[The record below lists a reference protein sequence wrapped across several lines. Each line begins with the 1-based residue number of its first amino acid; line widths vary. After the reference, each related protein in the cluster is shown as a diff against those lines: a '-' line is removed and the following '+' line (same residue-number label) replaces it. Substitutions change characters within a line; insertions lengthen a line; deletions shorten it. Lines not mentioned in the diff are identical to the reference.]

1 MVDHGAAFSYRRT
14 VPTSRNVTTSSVTV
28 RRRTVT
34 VRRVLTI
41 ALAATTLLLAAAA
54 CTPVASR
61 GQFTVP
67 AGPCAD
73 ATMLWARGSSMPVRS
88 GEARAA
94 QRRFREG
101 MTAEAPG
108 LTAGTLELGDLNADG
123 TLDEGGYPAV
133 PGGLMA
139 GLDTRA
145 DPTKDLPVIGG
156 FNESVRLGG
165 DELVSVLGTLHARCP
180 DQVFVVSGISQ
191 GAEAVMRGLAL
202 LPPDL
207 MARVAAVHVFGDPG
221 FVVGP
226 WMVAPDTEIP
236 SGHGILGPRSPYV
249 PAPLEARTTSWCA
262 QFDGVC
268 TGQFWLAVLD
278 AVKECPQHRDLPVC
292 ARRHTDYDYWAFEPA
307 MRSAARSVLSLRG

>member
-1 MVDHGAAFSYRRT
+1 MVDPRSLFPYRRA
-14 VPTSRNVTTSSVTV
+14 VTP
-28 RRRTVT
+28 RRTALT
-34 VRRVLTI
+34 VLCAGLV
-41 ALAATTLLLAAAA
+41 LAAG
-54 CTPVASR
+54 CTPVAPR
-61 GQFTVP
+61 GLFTVP
-67 AGPCAD
+67 EGPCAD

-94 QRRFREG
+94 QQRFRDG
-101 MTAEAPG
+101 MAAEAPG
-108 LTAGTLELGDLNADG
+108 LAVGTLELGDLDADG
-123 TLDEGGYPAV
+123 TVDEGGYPAV

-145 DPTKDLPVIGG
+145 VPATDLPVIGG
-156 FNESVRLGG
+156 FIESVRLGA
-165 DELVSVLGTLHARCP
+165 DELASVLGTLHERCP
-180 DQVFVVSGISQ
+180 EQVFVVAGISQ

-202 LPPDL
+202 LPPHLLD
-207 MARVAAVHVFGDPG
+207 RVAAVHVFGDPG

-236 SGHGILGPRSPYV
+236 SGHGILGPRRPYV
-249 PAPLEARTTSWCA
+249 PAPLVPRTTSWCA

-278 AVKECPQHRDLPVC
+278 AVKECPRFREVPAC

-307 MRSAARSVLSLRG
+307 MRAAARSVVSLRG

>member
-1 MVDHGAAFSYRRT
+1 MDPAGGFSYRR
-14 VPTSRNVTTSSVTV
+14 SVTT
-28 RRRTVT
+28 RRTVT
-34 VRRVLTI
+34 IWRTLAV
-41 ALAATTLLLAAAA
+41 ALAAGLLLVAA
-54 CTPVASR
+54 CTPVAGR

-67 AGPCAD
+67 DGPCAD

-88 GEARAA
+88 VEARSA

-101 MTAEAPG
+101 MAAEAPG
-108 LTAGTLELGDLNADG
+108 LVAATLELGDLDADG
-123 TLDEGGYPAV
+123 TLDDGGYPAV

-139 GLDTRA
+139 GLDPRA

-156 FNESVRLGG
+156 FNESVRLGA
-165 DELVSVLGTLHARCP
+165 DELVGVLGTLHARCP
-180 DQVFVVSGISQ
+180 DQVFVVAGISQ
-191 GAEAVMRGLAL
+191 GAETVMRGLAL
-202 LPPDL
+202 LPDEL
-207 MARVAAVHVFGDPG
+207 GSNVAAVHVFGDPG

-236 SGHGILGPRSPYV
+236 SGHGILGPRTPYV
-249 PAPLEARTTSWCA
+249 PAPLAPRTTSWCA

-268 TGQFWLAVLD
+268 TGQFWLALLD

-307 MRSAARSVLSLRG
+307 MRAAARSVVSLRG